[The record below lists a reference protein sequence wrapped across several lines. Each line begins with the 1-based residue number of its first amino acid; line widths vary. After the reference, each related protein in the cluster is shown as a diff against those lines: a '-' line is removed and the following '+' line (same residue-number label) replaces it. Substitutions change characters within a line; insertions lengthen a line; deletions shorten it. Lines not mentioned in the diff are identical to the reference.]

1 MPLAFPCRS
10 KNKRTEPSSPSARE
24 EYMDGPAKTTE
35 GSPKDR
41 PESVDLT
48 TVMLLLSLEFRPRL
62 PTCGAAAN
70 RSPPTK
76 DTADGWQSTEVL
88 HRRQSVVGR
97 ESRKDAWV
105 AYRSGRKVT
114 EPNV

>member
-10 KNKRTEPSSPSARE
+10 KNNRTEPSSPSARE

-70 RSPPTK
+70 RSPPAK

-88 HRRQSVVGR
+88 HSGGNPLSVASR
-97 ESRKDAWV
+97 ERT
-105 AYRSGRKVT
+105 RG
-114 EPNV
+114 